1 MNGSQTPLAAEARV
15 ALAQPRRALDAL
27 LEHGAEHDFVV
38 RREGARGEIAL
49 KSGRGLL
56 ASDAGHLALRVEAP
70 DLAALLSARLW
81 LASHLLELARDEAPR
96 VVWEGDGSAVTVPPN
111 FRAMRVAAT
120 RPLTPH
126 MRRLTLQG
134 ADLARFD
141 AHDLHLKLLVPL
153 ADDAEPPWPTLG
165 PDGLLAWAEGPRRPS
180 MRTYTIRRIDA
191 AAGEIDVDFVL
202 HEDGGQGDGGP
213 GAAFARRARPG
224 DPVGILGPGG
234 LNAAPADWTL
244 LAGDETALPAMARI
258 LEAMP
263 RDARGLALIEVAD
276 EWERQEI
283 AAPPGVT
290 LRWLSR
296 DGAPAGTSATL
307 ADAVLDAA
315 PPATGTAFAW
325 AGCEFAAFARIRR
338 HWRNALRLSRDHHL
352 AVSYWRRGHSRT

>member
-1 MNGSQTPLAAEARV
+1 MNGSETSLAAEARV

-27 LEHGAEHDFVV
+27 LDHGAEHDFGV

-49 KSGRGLL
+49 KVGRGLL
-56 ASDAGHLALRVEAP
+56 VSDTGHLTLRADSP

-134 ADLARFD
+134 ADLTRFD
-141 AHDLHLKLLVPL
+141 ADDLHLKLLVPL

-202 HEDGGQGDGGP
+202 HEDGGP
-213 GAAFARRARPG
+213 GAAFAHRARPG
-224 DPVGILGPGG
+224 DLVGILGPGG
-234 LNAAPADWTL
+234 LSAAPADWTL

-276 EWERQEI
+276 EWDRQEI
-283 AAPPGVT
+283 TAPPGVT

-296 DGAPAGTSATL
+296 DGARAGTSEVL

-315 PPATGTAFAW
+315 LPEIGTTFAW
-325 AGCEFAAFARIRR
+325 AGCEFVTFARIRR
-338 HWRNALRLSRDHHL
+338 HWRNALRLSRKHHL

>member
-1 MNGSQTPLAAEARV
+1 MNEPGMLLAAEARI
-15 ALAQPRRALDAL
+15 ALAEPRRAFDAL
-27 LEHGAEHDFVV
+27 LDHGVEHDLPV
-38 RREGARGEIAL
+38 RREGARGEVAL
-49 KSGRGLL
+49 KAGRGLL
-56 ASDAGHLALRVEAP
+56 AAEAGRLVLRAEAQ
-70 DLAALLSARLW
+70 DLASLLSVRLW
-81 LASHLLELARDEAPR
+81 LASHILELARDEAPR
-96 VVWEGDGSAVTVPPN
+96 VVWEGDGSTVTVPPN

-126 MRRLTLQG
+126 MRRLTLHG
-134 ADLARFD
+134 ADLSRFD
-141 AHDLHLKLLVPL
+141 AHDLHLKLLIPL

-165 PDGLLAWAEGPRRPS
+165 PDGLLAWDKGPRRPS

-202 HEDGGQGDGGP
+202 HEDGGP
-213 GAAFARRARPG
+213 GAAFARRARPD
-224 DPVGILGPGG
+224 DPVGIIGPGG
-234 LNAAPADWTL
+234 LNAVPADWTL

-263 RDARGLALIEVAD
+263 RDSSGLALIEVVD
-276 EWERQEI
+276 ERERQEI

-290 LRWLSR
+290 LRWLPR
-296 DGAPAGTSATL
+296 DGAPAGTSTVL

-315 PPATGTAFAW
+315 LPATGTTFAW
-325 AGCEFAAFARIRR
+325 AGCEFTAFARIRR